1 MLRLDA
7 FIIPLFLGY
16 LTSIGILP
24 GIIDLRFVFLA
35 FGVILTW
42 HRVEK
47 RYEYMDPISGLYNRQ
62 YLLAM
67 NAYMEKKGYPNG
79 IGIYFGAPH
88 SHGKL
93 VGILDQT
100 KPNDAEIFS
109 IGEDEYLMMAGLQS
123 EGAIN
128 WVIKSVR
135 IGVEDLGNPFPVN
148 TGYTVRGEDE
158 TYEAFTKRLLEM
170 DWKNG

>member
-1 MLRLDA
+1 
-7 FIIPLFLGY
+7 
-16 LTSIGILP
+16 
-24 GIIDLRFVFLA
+24 
-35 FGVILTW
+35 
-42 HRVEK
+42 
-47 RYEYMDPISGLYNRQ
+47 MDPISGLYNRQ

-123 EGAIN
+123 EGE
-128 WVIKSVR
+128 
-135 IGVEDLGNPFPVN
+135 G
-148 TGYTVRGEDE
+148 E

-170 DWKNG
+170 DWTNG